1 MLKKI
6 NSVVDILLIFLIIV
20 STNSMYVNMD
30 TDYKLKIYITFF
42 VLLSFSLKVVLY
54 SVRRKIFNVLLL
66 LLGIY
71 YLVIGSI
78 FLINNSDFSV
88 GSMLYYFINFPFL
101 IIILIIVNQNGVL
114 LSFLNY
120 FINITFILG
129 IISIFFWFFGS
140 YLNLISPT
148 SYVINNWS
156 GGAVVPNYYGLYF
169 ETQQINIL
177 DSYIIRNSGV
187 FSEAPMWSLILSL
200 ALIFQELYLKNNIHK
215 SIAISMIILSTFST
229 TGIYIIGLLVLYKL
243 IVQVKGWIRYFG
255 LIIVPILIYG
265 LSVIWENKAE
275 TSSANIRFD
284 DYRAG
289 FLAWKDN
296 IILGSGFTNGI
307 RAIEGYMDTT
317 IRVNL
322 GYSNSLF
329 VILAQGGIVL
339 FILYLLPMIVILVKR
354 KYTYDMKFFVIL
366 LIVILGTTIFVDT
379 YIFAFII
386 GFMYSI
392 VLIGELDEKN
402 NRRI

>member
-129 IISIFFWFFGS
+129 IISIFFWF
-140 YLNLISPT
+140 
-148 SYVINNWS
+148 
-156 GGAVVPNYYGLYF
+156 
-169 ETQQINIL
+169 
-177 DSYIIRNSGV
+177 
-187 FSEAPMWSLILSL
+187 
-200 ALIFQELYLKNNIHK
+200 IFKFNF
-215 SIAISMIILSTFST
+215 TD
-229 TGIYIIGLLVLYKL
+229 KL
-243 IVQVKGWIRYFG
+243 CDK
-255 LIIVPILIYG
+255 
-265 LSVIWENKAE
+265 
-275 TSSANIRFD
+275 
-284 DYRAG
+284 
-289 FLAWKDN
+289 
-296 IILGSGFTNGI
+296 
-307 RAIEGYMDTT
+307 
-317 IRVNL
+317 
-322 GYSNSLF
+322 
-329 VILAQGGIVL
+329 
-339 FILYLLPMIVILVKR
+339 
-354 KYTYDMKFFVIL
+354 
-366 LIVILGTTIFVDT
+366 
-379 YIFAFII
+379 
-386 GFMYSI
+386 
-392 VLIGELDEKN
+392 
-402 NRRI
+402 